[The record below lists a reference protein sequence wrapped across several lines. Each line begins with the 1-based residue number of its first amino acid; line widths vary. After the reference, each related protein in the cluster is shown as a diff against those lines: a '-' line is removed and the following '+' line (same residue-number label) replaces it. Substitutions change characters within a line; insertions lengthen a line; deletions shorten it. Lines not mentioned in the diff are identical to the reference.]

1 MTPIDALIDRF
12 IFHRHEFPNPELI
25 LNATLGKLRRL
36 QKGPE
41 QLTLRVIDRT
51 PLIEQIK

>member
-12 IFHRHEFPNPELI
+12 IFHRHEFPNPEL

-51 PLIEQIK
+51 TLIEQIK